1 MDLTGRTALISGG
14 TTGIGFAT
22 AQLFRRHGAKVVIT
36 GQDETRLTE
45 AQAALGGDVVGLHL
59 DVRSVAGFVRFHDQV
74 QSAVGQLDVV
84 FANAGVAFA
93 TPLGATEE
101 DKFDTLMDINVKG
114 VFFTVQSVLPLVR
127 NGGSIIL
134 NTSWLADVGTA
145 GLSAL
150 SASKAAVR
158 SFTRTWSRELIERQ
172 IRVNAVSPG
181 AMNTPIHSKTGMT
194 PDELGV
200 FAERMQQAIPL
211 GRFGEAN
218 DIAEAALFLAS
229 DRSKYMLGAE
239 IAVDGGFAQL

>member
-1 MDLTGRTALISGG
+1 MDLQGKTALITGA

-22 AQLFRRHGAKVVIT
+22 AKLFLQHGARVAIT
-36 GQDETRLTE
+36 GQDEVRLEE
-45 AQAALGGDVVGLHL
+45 ARLALGGDIVALQL
-59 DVRSVAGFVRFHDQV
+59 DVRSMADFGRLNTVLKTELGH
-74 QSAVGQLDVV
+74 LDIV

-93 TPLGATEE
+93 TPLLSTEE
-101 DKFDTLMDINVKG
+101 DRFDMLMDVNVKG
-114 VFFTVQSVLPLVR
+114 VFFTVQSVLTLMQ

-158 SFTRTWSRELIERQ
+158 SFARTWSRELLDRH

-181 AMNTPIHSKTGMT
+181 AMNTPIHGKTGMS
-194 PDELGV
+194 PEEFSA
-200 FAERMQQAIPL
+200 FATRVQQSIPL
-211 GRFGEAN
+211 GHFGEAH

-229 DRSKYMLGAE
+229 DRSKYMLGSE

>member
-1 MDLTGRTALISGG
+1 MELNGKTVLISGG

-22 AQLFRRHGAKVVIT
+22 AQLFLQQGAKVVIT
-36 GQDETRLTE
+36 GQDNARLE
-45 AQAALGGDVVGLHL
+45 DAQKALGGEVAALRFNVRESADVASL
-59 DVRSVAGFVRFHDQV
+59 HDQV
-74 QSAVGQLDVV
+74 RAAVGHLDIV
-84 FANAGVAFA
+84 FANAGVAFG
-93 TPLGATEE
+93 TPLGATDEA
-101 DKFDTLMDINVKG
+101 KFDTLMDINVKG
-114 VFFTVQSVLPLVR
+114 VFFTVQSVLPLIG

-158 SFTRTWSRELIERQ
+158 SFARTWSRELLERQ

-181 AMNTPIHSKTGMT
+181 AMNTPIHGKTGMD
-194 PDELGV
+194 PIELAA
-200 FAERMQQAIPL
+200 FAERVQQAIPL
-211 GRFGEAN
+211 GHFGEAQ

>member
-1 MDLTGRTALISGG
+1 M
-14 TTGIGFAT
+14 
-22 AQLFRRHGAKVVIT
+22 LFQQHGARVAIT
-36 GQDETRLTE
+36 GQDADRLT
-45 AQAALGGDVVGLHL
+45 AARSALGAGALAVLV
-59 DVRSVAGFVRFHDQV
+59 DVRSIADFAKLRAAIEAEFGH
-74 QSAVGQLDVV
+74 LDIV

-93 TPLGATEE
+93 TPVDSTEE
-101 DKFDTLMDINVKG
+101 DLFDKLMDINVKG
-114 VFFTVQSVLPLVR
+114 VFYTVQSVLPLIR

-158 SFTRTWSRELIERQ
+158 SFARTWSRELLDRR

-181 AMNTPIHSKTGMT
+181 AMNTPIHSKTGMSI
-194 PDELGV
+194 DELEA
-200 FAERMQQAIPL
+200 FTEQMQQAIPL
-211 GRFGEAN
+211 GQFGDAQ

-229 DRSKYMLGAE
+229 DRSRYMLGAE